1 VRRVRHRGRLLLLLL
16 LLGRRLLLALL
27 LLLAGCLH
35 ALQVLLLLLLCRLHL
50 LLSVLCNLLRLLH
63 LRRLHLRRRHVL
75 LHVRSSLQHVRLHL
89 RWRVTHLR
97 SRRHLSLL
105 LRGLS
110 RHGRVRLGALTPTG
124 PLLITRRDLP
134 CLRHLLLSLRV
145 PLRGCVLLLL
155 LLRHPRV
162 HLLRAVH
169 TRSHA
174 VGHARHPR
182 GVVRSHGCLRHARRS
197 GSQAHAHVLIHPH
210 LPLLLSVPGGRQED
224 RPYQSHLK
232 SVASKAQGQ
241 RSETSPADH
250 GINT

>member
-1 VRRVRHRGRLLLLLL
+1 VRHRGRLLLLLL

-63 LRRLHLRRRHVL
+63 LRRLHLRR
-75 LHVRSSLQHVRLHL
+75 
-89 RWRVTHLR
+89 
-97 SRRHLSLL
+97 
-105 LRGLS
+105 
-110 RHGRVRLGALTPTG
+110 RLGALTPTG